1 MKITEVNHQI
11 NKKEI
16 YLINRLKDH
25 FFKHKII
32 LKIFR
37 QHNNKMT

>member
-11 NKKEI
+11 YKKEI
-16 YLINRLKDH
+16 YPNNRPKDH

-32 LKIFR
+32 LKIFK
-37 QHNNKMT
+37 QHNNRMA